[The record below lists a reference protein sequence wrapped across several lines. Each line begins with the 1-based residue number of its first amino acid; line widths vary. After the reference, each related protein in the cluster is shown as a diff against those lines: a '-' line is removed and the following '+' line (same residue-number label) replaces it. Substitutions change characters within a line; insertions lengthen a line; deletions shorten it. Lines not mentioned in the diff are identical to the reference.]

1 MKSYDRISIRQI
13 LDDILVHPMLQEVT
27 LERAVNYAMEFI
39 RIVGMPDAFEHKVQP
54 LNVANYQADLMQLEG
69 CYKILGIKTKGT
81 ELMLSSSSSLF
92 DLPSNSESVP
102 TYTIRG
108 NVLQTSIKE
117 GELEVSY
124 LSIPTDDNGFPTIP
138 NIASYIR
145 ALEAYIKKQWFTI
158 LFDLGKLHSSILS
171 NTQQEYAWVVGQ
183 AQAELASP
191 SLDEIEAFTNMWNS
205 LLPQRNPYLSGFKTL
220 GSRTLKR
227 F

>member
-1 MKSYDRISIRQI
+1 MKTHNRISIRQI
-13 LDDILVHPMLQEVT
+13 LDDILAHPMLQDIT
-27 LERAVNYAMEFI
+27 LERAVNYAIEFI
-39 RIVGMPDAFEHKVQP
+39 RIVGMPDAFERKTS
-54 LNVANYQADLMQLEG
+54 LLKVANYQADLTKLEG
-69 CYKILGIKTKGT
+69 CYQILSIRNKDT
-81 ELMLSSSSSLF
+81 EVILSSSSSLF
-92 DLPSNSESVP
+92 DLPDSSVSP
-102 TYTIRG
+102 YYVLRG

-117 GELEVSY
+117 GELEISY
-124 LSIPTDDNGFPTIP
+124 LGIPVDDDGFPTIP

-171 NTQQEYAWVVGQ
+171 NTQQEYAWAVGQ
-183 AQAELASP
+183 AQSELASP
-191 SLDEIEAFTNMWNS
+191 SLDEVEAFTNMWNS

>member
-1 MKSYDRISIRQI
+1 MKTHNRISIRQI
-13 LDDILVHPMLQEVT
+13 LDDILVHPMLQDIT
-27 LERAVNYAMEFI
+27 LERAVNYAIEFI
-39 RIVGMPDAFEHKVQP
+39 RIVGMPDAFEKRTS
-54 LNVANYQADLMQLEG
+54 LLTVANYQADLTQLGG
-69 CYKILGIKTKGT
+69 CYQILSIRNKDT
-81 ELMLSSSSSLF
+81 EVILSSSSSLF
-92 DLPSNSESVP
+92 DLSDSSVSPSYVL
-102 TYTIRG
+102 RG

-117 GELEVSY
+117 GELEISY
-124 LSIPTDDNGFPTIP
+124 LGIPIDDDGFPTIP

-171 NTQQEYAWVVGQ
+171 NAQQEYAWAVGQ
-183 AQAELASP
+183 AQSELASP

>member
-1 MKSYDRISIRQI
+1 MKTHNRISIRQI
-13 LDDILVHPMLQEVT
+13 LDDILVHPMLQDIT
-27 LERAVNYAMEFI
+27 LERAVNYAIEFI
-39 RIVGMPDAFEHKVQP
+39 RIVGMPDAFEKRTS
-54 LNVANYQADLMQLEG
+54 LLTVANYQADLTQLEG
-69 CYKILGIKTKGT
+69 CYQILSIRNKDT
-81 ELMLSSSSSLF
+81 EVILSSSFSLF
-92 DLPSNSESVP
+92 DLPDSSVSP
-102 TYTIRG
+102 SYVLRG

-117 GELEVSY
+117 GELEISY
-124 LSIPTDDNGFPTIP
+124 LGIPIDDDGFPTIP

-171 NTQQEYAWVVGQ
+171 NAQQEYAWAVGQ
-183 AQAELASP
+183 AQSELASP

>member
-1 MKSYDRISIRQI
+1 MKTHNRISIRQI
-13 LDDILVHPMLQEVT
+13 LDDILVHPMLQDIT
-27 LERAVNYAMEFI
+27 LERAVNYAIEFI
-39 RIVGMPDAFEHKVQP
+39 RIVGMPDAFEKRTS
-54 LNVANYQADLMQLEG
+54 LLTVANYQADLTQLEG
-69 CYKILGIKTKGT
+69 CYQILSIRNKNT
-81 ELMLSSSSSLF
+81 EVILSSSSSLF
-92 DLPSNSESVP
+92 DLPDSSVSP
-102 TYTIRG
+102 SYVLRG

-117 GELEVSY
+117 GELEISY
-124 LSIPTDDNGFPTIP
+124 LGIPIDDDGFPTIP

-171 NTQQEYAWVVGQ
+171 NAQQEYAWAVGQ
-183 AQAELASP
+183 AQSELASP

>member
-1 MKSYDRISIRQI
+1 MKTHNRISIRQI
-13 LDDILVHPMLQEVT
+13 LDDILAHPMLQDIT
-27 LERAVNYAMEFI
+27 LERAVNYAIEFI
-39 RIVGMPDAFEHKVQP
+39 RIVGMPDAFERKTS
-54 LNVANYQADLMQLEG
+54 LLKVANYQADLTKLEG
-69 CYKILGIKTKGT
+69 CYQILSIRNKDT
-81 ELMLSSSSSLF
+81 EVILSSSSSLF
-92 DLPSNSESVP
+92 DLPDSSVSP
-102 TYTIRG
+102 YYVLRG

-117 GELEVSY
+117 GELEISY
-124 LSIPTDDNGFPTIP
+124 LGIPIDDDGFPTIP

-171 NTQQEYAWVVGQ
+171 NTQQEYAWAVGQ
-183 AQAELASP
+183 AQSELASP
-191 SLDEIEAFTNMWNS
+191 SLDEVEAFTNMWNS